1 MSHLVQSPIDAQY
14 LYVASL
20 SNETM
25 FYDAAMNL
33 DRVQQEAVQI
43 MAASHNLFFTEETD
57 TGTIKTVSSLDLQLQ
72 LL

>member
-14 LYVASL
+14 LCVASL

-25 FYDAAMNL
+25 FYDAAMYL
-33 DRVQQEAVQI
+33 DRVQQEAVQV
-43 MAASHNLFFTEETD
+43 MAASHNLFITEETD
-57 TGTIKTVSSLDLQLQ
+57 TGTIKTVSSLDSQLQ